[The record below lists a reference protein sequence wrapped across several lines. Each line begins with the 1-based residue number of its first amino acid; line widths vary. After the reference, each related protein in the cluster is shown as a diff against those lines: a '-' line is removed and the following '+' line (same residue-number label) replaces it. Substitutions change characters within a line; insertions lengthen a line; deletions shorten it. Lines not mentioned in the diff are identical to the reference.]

1 MTKNFGKIKD
11 DVLRY
16 ITRRPGEVV
25 FAVDIS
31 KDTKWSVFQVQ
42 QSVYGMRERNS
53 DLKRQIQVVQ
63 QGRSWR
69 YVPDKVPGGDSPPP
83 TQPPPGFT
91 EPNPHPKPEPE
102 SAPSARGNLFEQ
114 IGQTKKGTIL
124 VQGESGAI
132 FKLVELE
139 G

>member
-16 ITRRPGEVV
+16 ITRRPGEIV
-25 FAVDIS
+25 FASDIS

-42 QSVYGMRERNS
+42 QSVYGMRDRNP

-69 YVPDKVPGGDSPPP
+69 WVPDKVEGQGAAPVPPP
-83 TQPPPGFT
+83 
-91 EPNPHPKPEPE
+91 PEPE
-102 SAPSARGNLFEQ
+102 PEPEPQPKTNARELFEQ
-114 IGQTKKGTIL
+114 IGKTKKGTVL
-124 VQGESGAI
+124 VQGESGQI

-139 G
+139 W